1 MRSLFERDRS
11 GDGDTLMHDRWT
23 KFAAALVVLVSFG
36 LASCETIKGVG
47 RDIESTG
54 EILEKTIEE

>member
-1 MRSLFERDRS
+1 
-11 GDGDTLMHDRWT
+11 MHDRWT